1 MIQRKIKSKL
11 LEALTDS
18 PVVLIHGARQT
29 GKSTLVKSLAE
40 NEYPAKYLTF
50 DDTGILSAAQSNP
63 QDFISGYNDNLVI
76 DEVQRVPEIFLAIKS
91 LVDKKRKAGKFILT
105 GSANVLLLPK
115 VSESLAG
122 RMEILN
128 LFPLSQSEINNSDY
142 NFIDKLFESNFKP
155 DSITRKKNNIVNRA
169 LTGGFPEMLSRKDR
183 ARQNAWFKSYI
194 TTILQR
200 DVRDIANI
208 EKINELPRLLS
219 LFAARAG
226 TLLNFA
232 ELSRSSTIPQTT
244 LKRYVAL
251 LEAIFMIFQLPAW
264 SGNLSKRLIKTS
276 KLYLNDTGLLSYL
289 IGFEAD
295 KIYSDSMSWG
305 RLLENF
311 VLNELLK
318 QASWSRYNL
327 SLYHF
332 RSVSGQEVD
341 FIIERSDGKL
351 IAVEVKATSKVNAS
365 DFNNIK
371 VFADETGNKFVKG
384 IVLYTGNEAIPYAKN
399 MYAVPIESLW

>member
-40 NEYPAKYLTF
+40 NEYPSKYLTF

-63 QDFISGYNDNLVI
+63 QDFISGYDENLVI

-122 RMEILN
+122 RIEILN
-128 LFPLSQSEINNSDY
+128 LFPLSQSEISNSEY
-142 NFIDKLFESNFKP
+142 NFIDKLFEGNFKP
-155 DSITRKKNNIVNRA
+155 DNTTRRKNNIVNRV

-183 ARQNAWFKSYI
+183 KRQNAWFKSYI

-208 EKINELPRLLS
+208 EKLNELPKLLS

-226 TLLNFA
+226 TLINFA
-232 ELSRSSTIPQTT
+232 ELSRASTIPQTT

-251 LEAIFMIFQLPAW
+251 LEAIFMIHQLPAW
-264 SGNLSKRLIKTS
+264 SGNLSKRLIKTP
-276 KLYLNDTGLLSYL
+276 KLYLNDTGLLSHL

-318 QASWSRYNL
+318 QASWSNHNL

-351 IAVEVKATSKVNAS
+351 IAVEVKATAKITAS

-371 VFADETGNKFVKG
+371 IFADETGNKFIKG
-384 IVLYTGNEAIPYAKN
+384 IVLYTGNGAIPFAKN

>member
-1 MIQRKIKSKL
+1 MIERKIKSKL
-11 LEALTDS
+11 REALTDS

-63 QDFISGYNDNLVI
+63 QGFISGYDDNLVI

-105 GSANVLLLPK
+105 GSANVLMLPK

-122 RMEILN
+122 RIEILN
-128 LFPLSQSEINNSDY
+128 LFPLSQSEINSSEY

-155 DSITRKKNNIVNRA
+155 NSTARKRNDIVSRV
-169 LTGGFPEMLSRKDR
+169 LTGGFPEILSRKDR

-208 EKINELPRLLS
+208 EKINELPKLLS

-226 TLLNFA
+226 TLLKFP
-232 ELSRSSTIPQTT
+232 ELSPSSTIQQTT

-251 LEAIFMIFQLPAW
+251 LEAIFMIYQLPAW
-264 SGNLSKRLIKTS
+264 SGNLSKRLIKTP
-276 KLYLNDTGLLSYL
+276 KLYLNDTGLLSHL

-295 KIYSDSMSWG
+295 KIYSESMSWG

-311 VLNELLK
+311 VLNELIK
-318 QASWSRYNL
+318 QSSWSRYNL

-351 IAVEVKATSKVNAS
+351 IAVEVKATAKVNAS

-371 VFADETGNKFVKG
+371 AFADETGNKFLKG
-384 IVLYTGNEAIPYAKN
+384 IVFYTGSEAIPFAKN
-399 MYAVPIESLW
+399 MYAIPIESLW

>member
-1 MIQRKIKSKL
+1 MIQRKIKTRL

-29 GKSTLVKSLAE
+29 GKSTLVKSLSE

-50 DDTGILSAAQSNP
+50 DDTGILSAAQFNP
-63 QDFISGYNDNLVI
+63 QGFISGYDENLVI

-115 VSESLAG
+115 ISESLAG

-128 LFPLSQSEINNSDY
+128 LFPLSQSEINNSEY

-155 DSITRKKNNIVNRA
+155 NSTARKRNDIVSRV

-183 ARQNAWFKSYI
+183 ERQNAWFKSYI

-200 DVRDIANI
+200 DVRDIVNI
-208 EKINELPRLLS
+208 EKINELPKLLS
-219 LFAARAG
+219 IFASRAG

-232 ELSRSSTIPQTT
+232 ELSRSSAIPQTT

-251 LEAIFMIFQLPAW
+251 LEAIFMIYQLPAW
-264 SGNLSKRLIKTS
+264 SGNLSKRLIKTP
-276 KLYLNDTGLLSYL
+276 KLYLNDTGLLSNL

-295 KIYSDSMSWG
+295 KIFSDSMSWG

-318 QASWSRYNL
+318 QASWSKFNL
-327 SLYHF
+327 SLHHF

-341 FIIERSDGKL
+341 FIIERTDGKL
-351 IAVEVKATSKVNAS
+351 IAVEVKATAKINAS

-371 VFADETGNKFVKG
+371 VFAAETGNKFVKG
-384 IVLYTGNEAIPYAKN
+384 IVLYTGNEAIPFAKN
-399 MYAVPIESLW
+399 MYAIPIESLW

>member
-1 MIQRKIKSKL
+1 MIERKIKSKL

-50 DDTGILSAAQSNP
+50 DDSGILSAAQSNP
-63 QDFISGYNDNLVI
+63 QDFISGYDDNLVI
-76 DEVQRVPEIFLAIKS
+76 DEVQRVPEIFLSIKS

-115 VSESLAG
+115 ISESLAG

-128 LFPLSQSEINNSDY
+128 LFPLSQSEINNSEY
-142 NFIDKLFESNFKP
+142 NFIDELFESNFKP
-155 DSITRKKNNIVNRA
+155 DSITRKKNNIVSRILA
-169 LTGGFPEMLSRKDR
+169 GGFPEMLSRKDS
-183 ARQNAWFKSYI
+183 ARQNAWFKSYV

-208 EKINELPRLLS
+208 EKINELPKLLS

-244 LKRYVAL
+244 LKRYIAL
-251 LEAIFMIFQLPAW
+251 LEAIFMIYQLPAW
-264 SGNLSKRLIKTS
+264 SGNLSKRLIKTP
-276 KLYLNDTGLLSYL
+276 KLYINDTGLLSHL

-318 QASWSRYNL
+318 QASWSRYKL

-351 IAVEVKATSKVNAS
+351 IAVEVKATAKINAS

-371 VFADETGNKFVKG
+371 AFADETGNKFVRG
-384 IVLYTGNEAIPYAKN
+384 TVLYTGKESIPFAKN
-399 MYAVPIESLW
+399 MYAMPIESLW